1 MSATS
6 WLASM
11 NLARWIMVLG
21 GLGSVALAANG
32 WRLMNER
39 ERLEAALRPDGLVER
54 TSSNIQNLGKLC
66 SKLQADADREGLS
79 GAQAEP
85 SVYFRDLAK
94 DDKVRLGQVD
104 IKTPT
109 SQEVYPGTRDLTY
122 QLQPQTDR
130 GAARDKIFNYM
141 YLLEQRSR
149 RVKVT
154 QIRLT
159 PEQRLE
165 PGDTGNDM
173 WKWEIELTSR
183 TKVDGAPQ
191 RP

>member
-1 MSATS
+1 MS

-32 WRLMNER
+32 WRLMSER
-39 ERLEAALRPDGLVER
+39 AEIEEALASEGPVE
-54 TSSNIQNLGKLC
+54 TMSNNIQNLGKLV

-79 GAQAEP
+79 GAQSEP

-94 DDKVRLGQVD
+94 DDKVRLGLVD
-104 IKTPT
+104 ITT
-109 SQEVYPGTRDLTY
+109 SNPQSYYPGTSDLKY
-122 QLQPQTDR
+122 QLKPQSER
-130 GAARDKIFNYM
+130 GAARDKIINYM

-154 QIRLT
+154 SIQLT
-159 PEQRLE
+159 PEERLQ

-173 WKWEIELTSR
+173 WKWRIELTSR
-183 TKVDGAPQ
+183 TKVESSK
-191 RP
+191 